1 MSTLIIGASSKPD
14 RYAYEAARRLL
25 AIGETVYPLGYRAG
39 KTAGD
44 LDILT
49 EFPDEAQ
56 IDSITLYLRPSLQKE
71 YFEQIVALAPK
82 RIIFN
87 PGTENP
93 AFQQRLQAA
102 LPQAEIMAACTL
114 VLINLEQY

>member
-1 MSTLIIGASSKPD
+1 MSTLILGASSKPA

-56 IDSITLYLRPSLQKE
+56 IDSITLYLRPSLQEE
-71 YFEQIVALAPK
+71 YFDPIVALAPK

-93 AFQQRLQAA
+93 QFQQRLQAA
-102 LPQAEIMAACTL
+102 LPQTEIMMACTL
-114 VLINLEQY
+114 VLISMGEY

>member
-1 MSTLIIGASSKPD
+1 MSTLIIGASSKPN

-39 KTAGD
+39 KTAGE

-49 EFPDEAQ
+49 SFPADLAV
-56 IDSITLYLRPSLQKE
+56 DSITLYLRPSLQEE
-71 YFEQIVALAPK
+71 YFDSIVALAPK

-93 AFQQRLQAA
+93 QFQQRLQAA
-102 LPQAEIMAACTL
+102 LPQAEIMMACTL
-114 VLINLEQY
+114 VLISMGEY

>member
-1 MSTLIIGASSKPD
+1 MSTLIIGASTKPN

-39 KTAGD
+39 KTAGE

-49 EFPDEAQ
+49 SIPADLAV
-56 IDSITLYLRPSLQKE
+56 DSITLYLRPSLQEE
-71 YFEQIVALAPK
+71 YFAPIIALAPK

-93 AFQQRLQAA
+93 QFQQRLQAA
-102 LPQAEIMAACTL
+102 LPQTEIMMACTL
-114 VLINLEQY
+114 VLISMGQY

>member
-1 MSTLIIGASSKPD
+1 MSTLIIGASSKPN

-39 KTAGD
+39 KTAGE
-44 LDILT
+44 LEILT
-49 EFPDEAQ
+49 SIPANLTVDN
-56 IDSITLYLRPSLQKE
+56 ITLYLRPELQEE
-71 YFEQIVALAPK
+71 YLEQIVALAPK

-93 AFQQRLQAA
+93 QFQKRLQDY
-102 LPQAEIMAACTL
+102 LPKTEIMMACTL
-114 VLINLEQY
+114 VLINLDQY